1 MRTYQVWMID
11 ESVTPSAPEAPVSPK
26 FKTLAEAE
34 AYMDTYPGQVPLEI
48 VYGYEDEGEMLVQMF
63 LKGVA

>member
-11 ESVTPSAPEAPVSPK
+11 ESVTPSAPDMPVSRK

-34 AYMDTYPGQVPLEI
+34 SFMENYYGQVPLEI